1 VKNAFLLSLSHG
13 PLAIALPIVWLLSL
27 PIVFIAFKR
36 LRRVSTLGSLLVR
49 ILLLAVEV
57 GLTVLVLIGC
67 LHVGCAREVKWQAR
81 CTQNL
86 REISTAIAAYI
97 QDWNECLPLASNW
110 MEAVKIHLPPQK
122 TNQVFT
128 CPSAYSPF
136 GYAFNF
142 ALSGLP
148 LAQVTD
154 LAATVTLFE
163 CDSTKP
169 NAHGG
174 MTNLPKIPR
183 HLEGD
188 IYAFVDGHVK
198 WYRRIY
204 VTSLHWK
211 P

>member
-1 VKNAFLLSLSHG
+1 MKNAFLLSLSHG

-110 MEAVKIHLPPQK
+110 MEAMKIHLPPQK

-136 GYAFNF
+136 GYAFNS

-148 LAQVTD
+148 LMQVAAP
-154 LAATVTLFE
+154 AATVMLFE
-163 CDSTKP
+163 CDAMKS

-174 MTNLPKIPR
+174 RTILPKIPR

-188 IYAFVDGHVK
+188 VYAFVTVM
-198 WYRRIY
+198 
-204 VTSLHWK
+204 
-211 P
+211 